1 MLRFKHI
8 ILLISPALLIF
19 LGFFFIS
26 NLIKNNFYYKP
37 NDKNK
42 LINNFS
48 YEIYYSGN
56 KILSKLSRKFNIK
69 DEEEKIPK
77 LIKYAFISAE
87 DRRFFKHNGVDIFG
101 STRAFINNIRSGYIK
116 EGGSTI
122 TQQASRLIFLNN
134 EISIARKIKEII
146 ISIILDYKYSKNQI
160 LKIYLNEIYLGEGA
174 KGLNEA
180 SQIYFGKLIS
190 ELTLSEVAML
200 AGLAPAPNFYSPYQN
215 YELATQR
222 RDKILRL
229 MYVEG
234 YIDKINYEKALL
246 ETIKVINKKNNEDKL
261 LINFILTEAANK
273 LSSETNY
280 QIDDHLVINSS
291 INKEWQNKAQ
301 KLSQELLPEGLEV
314 GLISIESDTGL
325 IKTMISGRYPEFNQF
340 NRATSAI
347 RPLSSTFKI
356 IPYCLA
362 LLEGK
367 SLLDTYDDSPTCWE
381 NYCPKNFS
389 NIYQGETTLIES
401 FKNSSN
407 IVPIKI
413 SYQFGLDKIINLAN
427 KFGIKYK
434 KDLSSYLPISIGAY
448 GDSLLN
454 ITKAYSIINNNGLYI
469 QPSILKKIKSKK
481 GKIIWKNKFQTKK
494 IIDKEI
500 TKQLN
505 YLLENS
511 VEGGTGI
518 AASIDGSKVF
528 GKTGT
533 SDLNRDLWF
542 IGSIQNLTTGIW
554 IGFDDN
560 RATNFSS
567 GTSANFWRAYIKSI
581 NIKS

>member
-1 MLRFKHI
+1 VLRLKHI
-8 ILLISPALLIF
+8 ILLISPTLFIFLCLLLIN
-19 LGFFFIS
+19 
-26 NLIKNNFYYKP
+26 NLIKNNFNYEP
-37 NDKNK
+37 NNKNK
-42 LINNFS
+42 FITNFS
-48 YEIYYSGN
+48 YKIYSQN

-69 DEEEKIPK
+69 DEEEKVPK
-77 LIKYAFISAE
+77 FIKYAFISSE
-87 DRRFFKHNGVDIFG
+87 DRRFLKHNGVDIFG
-101 STRAFINNIRSGYIK
+101 STRAFINNIQSGYIR

-122 TQQASRLIFLNN
+122 TQQVSRIIFLNN
-134 EISIARKIKEII
+134 EISIRRKIKEII
-146 ISIILDYKYSKNQI
+146 ISIIMDYKYSKNQI

-174 KGLNEA
+174 KGINEA

-190 ELTLSEVAML
+190 ELTLSEIAML

-215 YELATQR
+215 YELAIER

-229 MYVEG
+229 MYKEG

-246 ETIKVINKKNNEDKL
+246 EKIKVINKKDNEDKL
-261 LINFILTEAANK
+261 LINFILNEAVNK
-273 LSSETNY
+273 ISKKINY
-280 QIDDHLVINSS
+280 QIDDYLIINSS
-291 INKEWQNKAQ
+291 IEEGWQKKAQ
-301 KLSQELLPEGLEV
+301 KLSQELLPAGLEV
-314 GLISIESDTGL
+314 GLITIESDTGL
-325 IKTMISGRYPEFNQF
+325 IKTMISGRYPEYNQF

-362 LLEGK
+362 FLEGK

-413 SYQFGLDKIINLAN
+413 SYQFGLKKIVNLAN

-434 KDLSSYLPISIGAY
+434 KEISSYLPIAIGAY
-448 GDSLLN
+448 GDNLLN
-454 ITKAYSIINNNGLYI
+454 ITNAYAIINNKGQLI
-469 QPSILKKIKSKK
+469 KPSVINKIKSGK
-481 GKIIWKNKFQTKK
+481 GQLIWENKFQRKK

-500 TKQLN
+500 AYKLN

-511 VEGGTGI
+511 VEGGTGM
-518 AASIDGSKVF
+518 AASIDGRKIF

-533 SDLNRDLWF
+533 SDLNKDLWF
-542 IGSIQNLTTGIW
+542 IGSIKNLTTGIW

-560 RATNFSS
+560 RPTSFSS
-567 GTSANFWRAYIKSI
+567 GTSANFWRLYIKSI
-581 NIKS
+581 NI

>member
-1 MLRFKHI
+1 MLRFKHL
-8 ILLISPALLIF
+8 ILLSSPILFIF
-19 LGFFFIS
+19 VGLFFTNNF
-26 NLIKNNFYYKP
+26 IKNNFNYKP
-37 NDKNK
+37 NYKYK
-42 LINNFS
+42 LIKNFS
-48 YEIYYSGN
+48 YEIKYSQD
-56 KILSKLSRKFNIK
+56 KILSKLSQKFNIK
-69 DEEEKIPK
+69 DEKEKIPK

-87 DRRFFKHNGVDIFG
+87 DRRFFKHNGIDIFG
-101 STRAFINNIRSGYIK
+101 STRAFINNIQSGYIR

-122 TQQASRLIFLNN
+122 TQQASRLIFLSN

-146 ISIILDYKYSKNQI
+146 ISIIMDYKYSKNQI

-174 KGLNEA
+174 RGINEA

-215 YELATQR
+215 YDLAIQR
-222 RDKILRL
+222 RDRILKL
-229 MYVEG
+229 MYLEG
-234 YIDKINYEKALL
+234 YIDKLNYENTLL
-246 ETIKVINKKNNEDKL
+246 EKIKVINKKNIKDQM
-261 LINFILTEAANK
+261 LINFILTQVANK
-273 LSSETNY
+273 ISSDINY
-280 QIDDHLVINSS
+280 QIDDHLIINSS
-291 INKEWQNKAQ
+291 IEKEWQNKAQ
-301 KLSQELLPEGLEV
+301 RLSQELLPEGLEV
-314 GLISIESDTGL
+314 SLISIESDSGL
-325 IKTMISGRYPEFNQF
+325 IKTMISGRYPEYNQF

-367 SLLDTYDDSPTCWE
+367 NLLDSYDDSPTCWD

-389 NIYQGETTLIES
+389 NFYQGETTLIES

-413 SYQFGLDKIINLAN
+413 SYQFGLKKIVNLAN

-434 KDLSSYLPISIGAY
+434 KDLSSYLPIAIGAY

-454 ITKAYSIINNNGLYI
+454 ITNAYSIINNKGQLI
-469 QPSILKKIKSKK
+469 KPSVIKDIKSKK
-481 GKIIWKNKFQTKK
+481 GKIIWENKFVTSK
-494 IIDKEI
+494 IIDRQIANK
-500 TKQLN
+500 LN

-511 VEGGTGI
+511 VEGGTGL
-518 AASIDGSKVF
+518 AASIEGRKIF

-533 SDLNRDLWF
+533 SDQNKDLWF
-542 IGSIQNLTTGIW
+542 IGSIKNLTTGIW

-567 GTSANFWRAYIKSI
+567 GTSANFWRTYIKSI
-581 NIKS
+581 NI

>member
-1 MLRFKHI
+1 LFRFKDL
-8 ILLISPALLIF
+8 ILLSSPILFIF
-19 LGFFFIS
+19 IGFFFIS
-26 NLIKNNFYYKP
+26 NLIKNNFNYKS
-37 NDKNK
+37 NDKYK

-48 YEIYYSGN
+48 YEIKDSNG
-56 KILSKLSRKFNIK
+56 KILSKLSQKYNIK
-69 DEEEKIPK
+69 DEKEKIPK

-87 DRRFFKHNGVDIFG
+87 DRRFIKHNGVDIFG
-101 STRAFINNIRSGYIK
+101 STRAFINNIQSGSIR

-122 TQQASRLIFLNN
+122 TQQASRLVFLNN
-134 EISIARKIKEII
+134 EISITRKIKEII
-146 ISIILDYKYSKNQI
+146 ISIIMDYKYSKNQI

-174 KGLNEA
+174 KGINEA

-190 ELTLSEVAML
+190 ELTLSEIAML

-215 YELATQR
+215 YDLAIQR

-229 MYVEG
+229 MYLEG
-234 YIDKINYEKALL
+234 YIDKLNYEKTLL
-246 ETIKVINKKNNEDKL
+246 EKIEVIDKKNIKDKT
-261 LINFILTEAANK
+261 LINFILTQVANK
-273 LSSETNY
+273 ISSEINY
-280 QIDDHLVINSS
+280 KIDDHLIINSS
-291 INKEWQNKAQ
+291 IEKEWQNKAQ

-314 GLISIESDTGL
+314 ALISIESDTGL
-325 IKTMISGRYPEFNQF
+325 IRTIISGRYPKYNQF

-367 SLLDTYDDSPTCWE
+367 NLLDTYDDSPTCWE

-389 NIYQGETTLIES
+389 NAYQGKTTLIES

-413 SYQFGLDKIINLAN
+413 SYQFGLNKIVNLAN

-434 KDLSSYLPISIGAY
+434 KDLSFYLPIAIGAY

-454 ITKAYSIINNNGLYI
+454 ITNAYSLINNKGQLI
-469 QPSILKKIKSKK
+469 RPSVIKNIKSKK
-481 GKIIWKNKFQTKK
+481 GNIIWKNKFQTSK
-494 IIDKEI
+494 IIDEDIANK
-500 TKQLN
+500 LN

-511 VEGGTGI
+511 VKDGTGI
-518 AASIDGSKVF
+518 AASIDGRKVF

-533 SDLNRDLWF
+533 SDLNKDLWF
-542 IGSIQNLTTGIW
+542 IGSIKNLTTGIW

-560 RATNFSS
+560 RVTNFSS
-567 GTSANFWRAYIKSI
+567 GTSANLWKIYIKSI
-581 NIKS
+581 NI

>member
-1 MLRFKHI
+1 MLRFKHL
-8 ILLISPALLIF
+8 ILLSSPILFIF
-19 LGFFFIS
+19 IGFFFTR
-26 NLIKNNFYYKP
+26 NFIKNNFNYKP
-37 NDKNK
+37 NDKYK

-48 YEIYYSGN
+48 YEIKYSQD
-56 KILSKLSRKFNIK
+56 KILSKLSQKFNIK
-69 DEEEKIPK
+69 NEKEKIPK

-87 DRRFFKHNGVDIFG
+87 DKRFFKHNGVDIFG
-101 STRAFINNIRSGYIK
+101 STRAFINNIKSGYIR

-122 TQQASRLIFLNN
+122 TQQASRLVFLNN
-134 EISIARKIKEII
+134 EISITRKIKEII
-146 ISIILDYKYSKNQI
+146 ISLIMDYKYSKNQI

-174 KGLNEA
+174 RGINEA
-180 SQIYFGKLIS
+180 SQIYFGKLIT
-190 ELTLSEVAML
+190 ELKLSEVAML

-215 YELATQR
+215 YDLAIQR

-229 MYVEG
+229 MYLEG
-234 YIDKINYEKALL
+234 YIDKLNYEKAVL
-246 ETIKVINKKNNEDKL
+246 EKIKVINKKNIQDKM
-261 LINFILTEAANK
+261 LINFILTQVANK
-273 LSSETNY
+273 ISSEINY
-280 QIDDHLVINSS
+280 QIDDHLIINSS
-291 INKEWQNKAQ
+291 IEKEWQNKAQ

-314 GLISIESDTGL
+314 SLISIESDTGL
-325 IKTMISGRYPEFNQF
+325 IKAMISGRYPEYNQF

-367 SLLDTYDDSPTCWE
+367 NLLDTYDDSPTCWE

-389 NIYQGETTLIES
+389 NFYQGETTLIES

-413 SYQFGLDKIINLAN
+413 SYQFGLKKIVNLAN

-434 KDLSSYLPISIGAY
+434 KDLSSYLPIAIGAY

-454 ITKAYSIINNNGLYI
+454 ITNAYSIINNKGQLI
-469 QPSILKKIKSKK
+469 KPSVIKNIKSKK
-481 GKIIWKNKFQTKK
+481 GKIIWENKFEISK
-494 IIDKEI
+494 IIDRQIANK
-500 TKQLN
+500 LN
-505 YLLENS
+505 YLLEKS
-511 VEGGTGI
+511 VEGGTGL
-518 AASIDGSKVF
+518 AASINGRKIS

-533 SDLNRDLWF
+533 SDLNKDLWF
-542 IGSIQNLTTGIW
+542 IGSIKNLTTGIW

-567 GTSANFWRAYIKSI
+567 GTSANFWRTYIKSI
-581 NIKS
+581 NI